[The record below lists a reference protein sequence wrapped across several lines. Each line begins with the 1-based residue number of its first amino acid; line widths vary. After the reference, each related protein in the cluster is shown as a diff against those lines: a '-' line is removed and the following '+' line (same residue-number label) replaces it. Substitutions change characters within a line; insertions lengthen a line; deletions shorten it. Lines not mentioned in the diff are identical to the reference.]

1 MTYLQFHLVFTLPP
15 LLALSL
21 LQGRTRQPWWPLA
34 ALVAI
39 AYVYTTPWDNLLVA
53 WNIWSYPPDRVLARI
68 GYVPVEEYAFFGI
81 QTVMTGL
88 WTRLLQAR
96 SPIDSHPDSTL
107 GIRATGA
114 TVFLVLAIL
123 GAIML
128 VAGGSW
134 LYMGLIVA
142 WACPVLSGMWWL
154 GGHLIWARRQ
164 LVAWAVIPTTLYLWA
179 ADWYAI
185 TQAGIWNITDATR
198 TGWEIVGL
206 PVEEALFFLVTNLLV
221 VKGLV
226 MWEKPERIA
235 SS

>member
-1 MTYLQFHLVFTLPP
+1 MV
-15 LLALSL
+15 
-21 LQGRTRQPWWPLA
+21 
-34 ALVAI
+34 I
-39 AYVYTTPWDNLLVA
+39 AFVYTTPWDNLLVA

-96 SPIDSHPDSTL
+96 WPIASQPEPDL
-107 GIRATGA
+107 QIRATGA
-114 TVFLVLAIL
+114 TVFLALAIL
-123 GAIML
+123 GVVML
-128 VAGGSW
+128 VAGGRW

-154 GGHLIWARRQ
+154 GGHLIRARRE
-164 LVAWAVIPTTLYLWA
+164 LVVAAVLPMTLYLWA

-221 VKGLV
+221 VQGLV
-226 MWEKPERIA
+226 MWEKTEPLA